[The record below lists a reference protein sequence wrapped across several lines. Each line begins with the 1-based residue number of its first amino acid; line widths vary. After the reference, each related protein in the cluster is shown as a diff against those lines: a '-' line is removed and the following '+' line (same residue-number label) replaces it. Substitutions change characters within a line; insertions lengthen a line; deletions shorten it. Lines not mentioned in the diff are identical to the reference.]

1 MEFVTI
7 DTGNVDRYLSEIA
20 DIHYG
25 AYSKE
30 HFTSCFDKLLLEKY
44 YKFLIINSDICLL
57 AVDDGVVVGFIV
69 SGYSVGRG
77 VSQFIGDN
85 RPSVIK
91 IFLKN
96 PRFMLEKAFSI
107 ISSRIVRDKDSPA
120 IAPFRL
126 MSISVKSGAQSRG
139 VGSLLLN
146 EFEQNLLAKSIN
158 LYGLSVRKKNERAV
172 SFYFR
177 NGFEVQ
183 KETRDSL
190 YFGKELKNA

>member
-30 HFTSCFDKLLLEKY
+30 HFTSCFDKALLEKY
-44 YKFLIINSDICLL
+44 YKFLIVNSDLCLL

-77 VSQFIGDN
+77 VSQFIGEN
-85 RPSVIK
+85 RPSVIRV
-91 IFLKN
+91 FLKN
-96 PRFMLEKAFSI
+96 PRFILEKALSI
-107 ISSRIVRDKDSPA
+107 ISSRIMRDKDSPA

-126 MSISVKSGAQSRG
+126 MSISVKSGTQSRG

-146 EFEQNLLAKSIN
+146 EFEQTLLAKNIN

-190 YFGKELKNA
+190 YFGKELKDA

>member
-1 MEFVTI
+1 MEFITI

-30 HFTSCFDKLLLEKY
+30 HFTSCFDKALLEKY
-44 YKFLIINSDICLL
+44 YKFLIVNSDLCLL
-57 AVDDGVVVGFIV
+57 AVDDGMVIGFIV

-77 VSQFIGDN
+77 VSQFIGEN
-85 RPSVIK
+85 RPSVIRV
-91 IFLKN
+91 FLKN
-96 PRFMLEKAFSI
+96 PRFILEKALSI
-107 ISSRIVRDKDSPA
+107 ISSRIMRGKNSPA

-126 MSISVKSGAQSRG
+126 MSITVKSGTQSRG

-146 EFEQNLLAKSIN
+146 EFEQTLLARNIN

-190 YFGKELKNA
+190 YFGKELKDA

>member
-30 HFTSCFDKLLLEKY
+30 HFTSCFDKALLEKY
-44 YKFLIINSDICLL
+44 YKFLIINSDLCLL
-57 AVDDGVVVGFIV
+57 AVDDGMVIGFIV

-77 VSQFIGDN
+77 VSQFIGEN
-85 RPSVIK
+85 RPSVIRV
-91 IFLKN
+91 FLKN
-96 PRFMLEKAFSI
+96 PRFILEKALSI
-107 ISSRIVRDKDSPA
+107 ISSRLMRDKDSPA

-126 MSISVKSGAQSRG
+126 MSISVKSGTQSRG

-146 EFEQNLLAKSIN
+146 EFEQTLLARNIN

-190 YFGKELKNA
+190 YFGKELKDA